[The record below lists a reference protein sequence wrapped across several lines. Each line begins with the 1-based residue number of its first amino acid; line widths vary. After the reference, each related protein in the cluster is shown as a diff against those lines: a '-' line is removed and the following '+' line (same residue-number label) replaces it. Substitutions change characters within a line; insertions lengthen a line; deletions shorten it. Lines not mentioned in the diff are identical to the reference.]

1 MTLTSKDAQ
10 ILQIIVQ
17 YCDDISAAMER
28 FGATRAAFMEDRLY
42 RHACSMALQTIG
54 EVAKSFSDEFIR
66 DHTEVPWRLI
76 KGMRTFFAHT
86 YHSSID
92 MNAVWDMIHTDI
104 PPLRA
109 YCAEILASNHYELIK
124 IKSICEHRDPQGG
137 HDGKEN

>member
-17 YCDDISAAMER
+17 YCDDIDEAMER
-28 FGATRAAFMEDRLY
+28 FGRAPEAFHADRLY

-54 EVAKSFSDEFIR
+54 EAAKSFSDEFIENHR
-66 DHTEVPWRLI
+66 EIPWNLI

-92 MNAVWDMIHTDI
+92 MDQVWDMIHEDI
-104 PPLRA
+104 PSLRA
-109 YCAEILASNHYELIK
+109 YCLDLLNENN
-124 IKSICEHRDPQGG
+124 CE
-137 HDGKEN
+137 K